1 MEKKIHDTIYDHY
14 TELYKKHGVKPAA
27 LGWPKGRQ
35 NLRFK
40 IMSEIGALKK
50 SEILDIGCGFGDFLT
65 YLNSKKIKLEYTGV
79 DINPIF
85 IKIAKSKH
93 PEGTFTKRDIER
105 TKFKKKFD
113 WSFAIGTTNM
123 KGNYE
128 YIEKLLKEMFRISK
142 KGVVMDFM
150 SSYVDF
156 KRSGSSHFEPEKI
169 FKIAKKLS
177 RRVVIRHDYLPF
189 EFCVYIYKNEKLTKN
204 QIFQDYSNS
213 NVA

>member
-1 MEKKIHDTIYDHY
+1 MKKEIHDAIYKHY
-14 TELYKKHGVKPAA
+14 TELFEIHGKKPAS

-40 IMSEIGALKK
+40 VMSEIGNIKNSK
-50 SEILDIGCGFGDFLT
+50 ILDVGCGFGDFLT
-65 YLNSKKIKLEYTGV
+65 FLNSKKKKVEYTGI

-85 IKIAKSKH
+85 IKIAKSIH
-93 PEGTFTKRDIER
+93 SEGYFQKRDIEI
-105 TKFKKKFD
+105 TKFNKKFD

-128 YIEKLLKEMFRISK
+128 YVENLMSEMLRISK
-142 KGVVMDFM
+142 KGIAMDFM

-156 KRSGSSHFEPEKI
+156 KRRGSSHFEPEKI

-177 RRVVIRHDYLPF
+177 KRVVIRHDYLPF
-189 EFCVYIYKNEKLTKN
+189 EFCVYIYKNCNLTKD
-204 QIFQDYSNS
+204 QIFLENY
-213 NVA
+213 